1 VNDKIGQAGKKMKI
15 FEAMVYKREIGANF
29 SLEVKIL
36 DTTNDG
42 FVLTI
47 EKDLVN
53 NSGLL
58 LITDFVN
65 QHKLSLLLDSERYFI
80 STNALAPSSQYF
92 WET

>member
-1 VNDKIGQAGKKMKI
+1 MKI
-15 FEAMVYKREIGANF
+15 FEAMVYKREINTNF
-29 SLEVKIL
+29 SLDVKML
-36 DTTNDG
+36 DTINDG

-47 EKDLVN
+47 EKELVN
-53 NSGLL
+53 GNGLL

-80 STNALAPSSQYF
+80 STNALTPSSQYF